1 MVITKR
7 QMFVITFAMLFII
20 LAVMSL

>member
-7 QMFVITFAMLFII
+7 QMFVIAFAMLFII